1 VSFLTRFLKV
11 YLFALLLSALG
22 AFVFYLLL
30 MKGSRLR
37 DDVSHDEYIQ
47 TVWRAVGGWVGF
59 ITVLSSVLALTGM
72 RQTVS
77 VPVHDPN
84 VFLHRLDSA
93 VRGLRY
99 RPHTQTDNLLVY
111 KPPAFQFLA
120 EKITVALQPGGAL
133 ITAPRLLL
141 RKIQKQLY

>member
-1 VSFLTRFLKV
+1 MNFLARFLKI

-22 AFVFYLLL
+22 GFVFYLLVI
-30 MKGSRLR
+30 KGSQVRS
-37 DDVSHDEYIQ
+37 DVSRDEYVS

-59 ITVLSSVLALTGM
+59 ITVISAVLALVGM

-84 VFLHRLDSA
+84 SFLHRLDSA

-99 RPHTQTDNLLVY
+99 RPHTQANNLLVY
-111 KPPAFQFLA
+111 RPPAGQVLA
-120 EKITVALQPGGAL
+120 EKITVELRPGGAL
-133 ITAPRLLL
+133 ITAPRGLL
-141 RKIQKQLY
+141 RKIQERL